1 MNIMN
6 DTNLKQ
12 PNAEENKEV
21 DDNDYYK
28 STDKGHKQEMHGDDK
43 ENEMNDKIIKDGRNS
58 DLYNEKLLKK
68 YRRQHF
74 ITIPQ
79 TKQNHQQLYDNL
91 LKTSKCIKYLLVA
104 KEAHTNGGDH
114 YHILIT
120 GTQGI
125 RISAIHKRIM
135 ATEGDIKGSINY
147 QEVKTLKASE
157 TYCKKDGNYKEQGEI
172 ETQKYV
178 ADTRQA
184 TDDTLDE
191 IYSNDKTLEENLAII
206 KAKHPTYYTDK
217 YENILARLQEKD
229 NKPMKHWDLPEYNTQ
244 NTTLKPYQA
253 KIWKL
258 INEAP
263 KQRRIIWVNG
273 KPNTGKSFM
282 FNYIE
287 QNYDYGIYNAGSTA
301 SLDNAVYGYEG
312 QGAIA
317 WDIPKS
323 FDFTN
328 LGDHLA
334 SVIEKF
340 SDFGQSLTSKKY
352 KGKKVRVAGHVI
364 VFSNRSPLAQLAHR
378 DIVEINTRDDETEE
392 QRLATWKT
400 RKVKHKIT
408 GEWQYEVSKDT
419 AHHGTERSY
428 YTYEALPPHIKQD
441 VYGDD
446 NTHYDSEDELE

>member
-6 DTNLKQ
+6 DTNQNQ

-28 STDKGHKQEMHGDDK
+28 STDKGNTETDK
-43 ENEMNDKIIKDGRNS
+43 ENEMNDKIIKDGRNEA
-58 DLYNEKLLKK
+58 LYNEKLLKK

-184 TDDTLDE
+184 TDEALDE

-206 KAKHPTYYTDK
+206 KQKHSTYYTDK

-229 NKPMKHWDLPEYNTQ
+229 NKPLKQWDLPVYDTQ
-244 NTTLKPYQA
+244 NTTLKPYQN

-258 INEAP
+258 LNEAP

-364 VFSNRSPLAQLAHR
+364 VFSNRRPLSQLAHR
-378 DIVEINTRDDETEE
+378 DIVEIKPHDDLTEAE
-392 QRLATWKT
+392 KLAVWNI
-400 RKVKHKIT
+400 RKVKNKIT
-408 GEWQYEVSKDT
+408 GKIQFVESIETALNGTQRRYLDYED
-419 AHHGTERSY
+419 
-428 YTYEALPPHIKQD
+428 LPSEIKQD
-441 VYGDD
+441 VYDD
-446 NTHYDSEDELE
+446 ETNKNSEDELE

>member
-1 MNIMN
+1 MKSVNTKI
-6 DTNLKQ
+6 TKQ

-21 DDNDYYK
+21 DNNDYYK
-28 STDKGHKQEMHGDDK
+28 STDI
-43 ENEMNDKIIKDGRNS
+43 ENEENEKEEIQGTQENDNKLKDGRNTE
-58 DLYNEKLLKK
+58 LYNEKLLKK

-79 TKQNHQQLYDNL
+79 TEQNHQQLFDNMI
-91 LKTSKCIKYLLVA
+91 KASKCIKYLLVA
-104 KEAHTNGGDH
+104 KEKHTNGGDH

-125 RISAIHKRIM
+125 RIGAIHKRIM
-135 ATEGDIKGSINY
+135 DTEGNIKGSINY

-157 TYCKKDGNYKEQGEI
+157 TYCKKDGKYLEQGEI
-172 ETQKYV
+172 ENQKYV
-178 ADTRQA
+178 ADTKTA
-184 TDDTLDE
+184 TDQALDE
-191 IYSNDKTLEENLAII
+191 IYSNDKTLEENLEHI

-229 NKPMKHWDLPEYNTQ
+229 NKPLMKWALPVYDTQ
-244 NTTLKPYQA
+244 NTTLKPYQK
-253 KIWKL
+253 KIWNL

-364 VFSNRSPLAQLAHR
+364 VFSNRRPLQQLAHR
-378 DIVEINTRDDETEE
+378 DIVEINPHDDLNEE
-392 QRLATWKT
+392 EKLAVWNIRKT
-400 RKVKHKIT
+400 KHKIT
-408 GEWQYEVSKDT
+408 GEIVYLETINHIGQQ
-419 AHHGTERSY
+419 TERRP
-428 YTYEALPPHIKQD
+428 YTYDSLPHEIKQD
-441 VYGDD
+441 VYGEETQ
-446 NTHYDSEDELE
+446 THSQDELE